1 MTKPLSSRI
10 HSIRSPLPST
20 HKHQRRSSRRFEWLP
35 IVVAVVVAVVAVM
48 LWSGRGTAGLSHAA
62 ARSAEPGHAGID
74 PGVQDDAGDLDR
86 NSDAAAQPA
95 IFAFDRY
102 EIDIGPAVRQT
113 VLTGYLL
120 GGEVADLAVVMV
132 EADGGRRLRIYAFEG
147 GSDEGGS
154 ETTGRVEKHAA
165 PEAKGTWAL
174 RMDARLRPSVTFVDV
189 ARIDGRDRLITGE
202 PGRLNVWDP
211 GSDTEDELVSVPT
224 ATIATA
230 GFKAPRDSEV
240 PHVDITW
247 DVNGDGL
254 IDLVVPGDSG
264 FYVFVQLAG
273 GVFANPVEMG
283 PPPNL
288 DPILGADGY
297 RFDPWSVSRIHEF
310 DCNGDGRVDL
320 VSWNEDRFEAHIQ
333 DRQGLFGPDPLT
345 FTSGVRFDTDE
356 VTSLA
361 VGDMTGRALHS
372 FGDLNDDGIADMVVY
387 VLEGARIKDKRSAY
401 EVYYGARGVDGARG
415 ADSPIRFASIPNV
428 TIQTDNHVQLAMARR
443 DLDGNGEGDLV
454 VTSIEH
460 KYLEGSLF
468 KRIKGFM
475 GDDVWLNLA
484 FYRVRDG
491 RIPDSPTATRRIQLD
506 GAPSPREPGWVP
518 LAVVLQGGKHA
529 RRWDREQYL
538 RAFNKNLF
546 IGDVMGDGRADLL
559 IEWTHRELHAYVGVP
574 GPDLFAEE
582 PQKVAIELPN
592 DEEFA
597 WMTDLNRDGR
607 QDIVMHHPFT
617 KRDAHGAPMEL
628 PGAEAHR
635 VTLLIA
641 R

>member
-1 MTKPLSSRI
+1 M
-10 HSIRSPLPST
+10 
-20 HKHQRRSSRRFEWLP
+20 
-35 IVVAVVVAVVAVM
+35 VAVVVAVVAVM
-48 LWSGRGTAGLSHAA
+48 LWNGPGTAGLSHAA
-62 ARSAEPGHAGID
+62 AQPGEPGHAGID

-86 NSDAAAQPA
+86 NSRAAAQPDS
-95 IFAFDRY
+95 FAFDRY

-113 VLTGYLL
+113 ALTGFLL
-120 GGEVADLAVVMV
+120 GGEMADLAVVSV
-132 EADGGRRLRIYAFEG
+132 EEDGGRRLRIYAFEG

-154 ETTGRVEKHAA
+154 ETTGREEKHAA
-165 PEAKGTWAL
+165 PEATGTWAL
-174 RMDARLRPSVTFVDV
+174 RMDARLRPGVTFVDV
-189 ARIDGRDRLITGE
+189 ARIDSRDRLITGE

-211 GSDTEDELVSVPT
+211 GSDTEDELVSIAT
-224 ATIATA
+224 ATTATA
-230 GFKAPRDSEV
+230 GFDTPHDSEV
-240 PHVDITW
+240 PHVDITR
-247 DVNGDGL
+247 DVNGDGR
-254 IDLVVPGDSG
+254 IDLVVPSDSG
-264 FYVFVQLAG
+264 FHVFVQFAG
-273 GVFANPVEMG
+273 GVLANPVEMG

-297 RFDPWSVSRIHEF
+297 RYDPWSVSRIHEF

-320 VSWNEDRFEAHIQ
+320 VAWNGDHFEAHIQ
-333 DRQGLFGPDPLT
+333 DRQGQFDPEPLT
-345 FTSGVRFDTDE
+345 FTTDVRFDTDE

-361 VGDMTGRALHS
+361 DGEMTGRALHS
-372 FGDLNDDGIADMVVY
+372 FGDLNGDGIADMVVF

-401 EVYYGARGVDGARG
+401 EVYFGARGVDSARG

-443 DLDGNGEGDLV
+443 DLDGDGERDLV

-475 GDDVWLNLA
+475 GDDVWLNFA
-484 FYRVRDG
+484 FYQVRDG

-546 IGDVMGDGRADLL
+546 IGDVTGDGRADLL
-559 IEWTHRELHAYVGVP
+559 IEWTHRELQVYAGVP
-574 GPDLFAEE
+574 GPYLFAEE

>member
-1 MTKPLSSRI
+1 M
-10 HSIRSPLPST
+10 
-20 HKHQRRSSRRFEWLP
+20 
-35 IVVAVVVAVVAVM
+35 VAVVVAVVAVM
-48 LWSGRGTAGLSHAA
+48 LWSGRGTAGLNHAA

-86 NSDAAAQPA
+86 NSRAATQPA
-95 IFAFDRY
+95 SFAFDRY

-120 GGEVADLAVVMV
+120 GGEVADLAVVSV
-132 EADGGRRLRIYAFEG
+132 EEDGGRRLRIYAFEG
-147 GSDEGGS
+147 GSDEDGS
-154 ETTGRVEKHAA
+154 ETSELEEKHAA

-174 RMDARLRPSVTFVDV
+174 RMDTRLRPGVTFVDV

-202 PGRLNVWDP
+202 SGRLNVWDP
-211 GSDTEDELVSVPT
+211 DLGTEDELVSIATATAVPT
-224 ATIATA
+224 ATA
-230 GFKAPRDSEV
+230 GFDTPHNSEV
-240 PHVDITW
+240 PHVDVTR
-247 DVNGDGL
+247 DVNGDGR

-264 FYVFVQLAG
+264 FHVFVQLEG
-273 GVFANPVEMG
+273 GTFTDSLESDSFALPMVVG

-320 VSWNEDRFEAHIQ
+320 VAWNGDHFEAHIQ
-333 DRQGLFGPDPLT
+333 DGQGLFGPDPLT
-345 FTSGVRFDTDE
+345 FTSDVRFDTDE

-361 VGDMTGRALHS
+361 DGEMTGRALHS
-372 FGDLNDDGIADMVVY
+372 FGDLNGDGIADMVVY

-401 EVYYGARGVDGARG
+401 EVYFGARGVDGARG
-415 ADSPIRFASIPNV
+415 SGNPVRFAARPDVSV
-428 TIQTDNHVQLAMARR
+428 RTDNQIQLAMARR
-443 DLDGNGEGDLV
+443 DLDGDGEGDLV

-468 KRIKGFM
+468 KRIKGFI

-484 FYRVRDG
+484 FYQVRDG

-518 LAVVLQGGKHA
+518 LEVVLQGGKHA
-529 RRWDREQYL
+529 RRRDREQYL

-546 IGDVMGDGRADLL
+546 IGDVSGDGRADLL

-582 PQKVAIELPN
+582 PQKVATELPN

>member
-1 MTKPLSSRI
+1 M
-10 HSIRSPLPST
+10 
-20 HKHQRRSSRRFEWLP
+20 
-35 IVVAVVVAVVAVM
+35 VAVVVAVVAAM

-74 PGVQDDAGDLDR
+74 PGVQHDAGDLDR
-86 NSDAAAQPA
+86 ATAQPA
-95 IFAFDRY
+95 SFAFDRY

-120 GGEVADLAVVMV
+120 GGEVADLAVVSV
-132 EADGGRRLRIYAFEG
+132 EEDGGRRLRIYAFEG

-154 ETTGRVEKHAA
+154 ETTGREEKHSA

-174 RMDARLRPSVTFVDV
+174 RMDTRLRPGVTFVDV

-202 PGRLNVWDP
+202 SGRLNLWDP

-224 ATIATA
+224 ATTATA
-230 GFKAPRDSEV
+230 GFDTPHDSEV
-240 PHVDITW
+240 PHVDITR
-247 DVNGDGL
+247 DVNGDGR

-264 FYVFVQLAG
+264 FHVFVQLAG

-320 VSWNEDRFEAHIQ
+320 VSWNEDHFEAHIQ

-546 IGDVMGDGRADLL
+546 IGDVTGDGRADLL